1 MTNFH
6 QIDPLKDPR
15 WGEFV
20 ERHPRASVFHSVGW
34 LEALHRTYGYVPVGF
49 TTSAP
54 GGNLQNG
61 LVFCEVESWLTGRRL
76 VSLPFSDHCEP
87 LVETAEDFQVLLA
100 GLQERLRNDGWR
112 YIEIRPLGAIQAD
125 LGNFR
130 ESKTYFFH
138 QVDLNRDLETL
149 FRNFQK
155 DSTQRKIRRAER
167 EGLQI
172 EEGRSDSLLDAFY
185 QLQLLTR
192 RRHGLPPQPR
202 SWYRNLVD
210 CLGSALTIRVALK
223 DKQPIA
229 AIITLCFNDSLV
241 YKYGCSD
248 TQFNNLGGTQL
259 LFWRAIQQAKES
271 NLRWFDLGRSDED
284 NQGLVTFKDRWG
296 AQRSTLTYLRNP
308 ASLTLH
314 RDEGWKMHVAKG
326 VFAHT
331 PNAFLSAVGGLLYKH
346 MG

>member
-1 MTNFH
+1 MTAFY
-6 QIDPLKDPR
+6 QINPLGDPR

-20 ERHPRASVFHSVGW
+20 ENHARASVFHSVGW
-34 LEALHRTYGYVPVGF
+34 LAALHRTYGYKPVGF

-54 GGNLQNG
+54 GARLENG
-61 LVFCEVESWLTGRRL
+61 LVLCEVESWLTGRRL

-87 LVETAEDFQVLLA
+87 LVDAADDYQVLLA
-100 GLQERLRNDGWR
+100 GLQERLKSRGLR
-112 YIEIRPLGAIQAD
+112 YIEIRPLYSVQTDI
-125 LGNFR
+125 GNFR
-130 ESKTYFFH
+130 ASRTYCFH
-138 QVDLNRDLETL
+138 QLDLKPDLESL
-149 FRNFQK
+149 FRGFQK

-167 EGLQI
+167 EGLTV

-192 RRHGLPPQPR
+192 QRHGLPPQPR
-202 SWYRNLVD
+202 SWYRNLAD
-210 CLGSALTIRVALK
+210 CLGNALTIRVALK
-223 DKQPIA
+223 DKQPVA
-229 AIITLCFNDSLV
+229 AIITLLFNDTLV

-259 LFWRAIQQAKES
+259 LFWRSIQEAKRS
-271 NLRWFDLGRSDED
+271 NLRSFDLGRSDDD
-284 NQGLVTFKDRWG
+284 NPGLITFKDRWG

-308 ASLTLH
+308 ASPPLH
-314 RDEGWKMHVAKG
+314 RNGGWKMQVAKR

-331 PNAFLSAVGGLLYKH
+331 PSTFLSAVGGLLYKH